1 MSGKTI
7 LSRERYEQLLKPLT
21 KELSAAARWI
31 QETGQRVIIVFE
43 GRDTAGKGGSID
55 MISQNINPRH
65 CKVVALSSPTE
76 REKGQWYFQRYL
88 EHLPAK
94 GELVLFD
101 RSWYNRAGVEK
112 VMGFCSEDEVA
123 AFLEV
128 APQVERQIVEDGI
141 LLYKYWLCVDQERQ
155 EERFFNR
162 LRNPRRRWKLS
173 EIDLASRAKYDDYS
187 EAREAMLKATHTEWA
202 PWVLVDFN
210 DQPVGRLT
218 LLRDFLDRLP
228 DTELPTPE
236 IPWPDLPHPPSE
248 ERFEVIR
255 PIPNFDVGEPQ

>member
-112 VMGFCSEDEVA
+112 VMGFCSEA
-123 AFLEV
+123 
-128 APQVERQIVEDGI
+128 
-141 LLYKYWLCVDQERQ
+141 
-155 EERFFNR
+155 
-162 LRNPRRRWKLS
+162 
-173 EIDLASRAKYDDYS
+173 
-187 EAREAMLKATHTEWA
+187 
-202 PWVLVDFN
+202 
-210 DQPVGRLT
+210 
-218 LLRDFLDRLP
+218 
-228 DTELPTPE
+228 
-236 IPWPDLPHPPSE
+236 
-248 ERFEVIR
+248 
-255 PIPNFDVGEPQ
+255 

>member
-1 MSGKTI
+1 
-7 LSRERYEQLLKPLT
+7 
-21 KELSAAARWI
+21 
-31 QETGQRVIIVFE
+31 
-43 GRDTAGKGGSID
+43 
-55 MISQNINPRH
+55 
-65 CKVVALSSPTE
+65 
-76 REKGQWYFQRYL
+76 
-88 EHLPAK
+88 
-94 GELVLFD
+94 
-101 RSWYNRAGVEK
+101 
-112 VMGFCSEDEVA
+112 
-123 AFLEV
+123 
-128 APQVERQIVEDGI
+128 
-141 LLYKYWLCVDQERQ
+141 
-155 EERFFNR
+155 